1 MSMMKAAL
9 MIVLVGACMQQNP
22 PPQYARQQQQAQ
34 PQQASATEPVRP
46 DPRPAA
52 AEPPV
57 RPEPRPAAPPEEPL
71 PIPIDKEMPKESL
84 TTDTKLVLGTESTV
98 MLDARSD
105 VYSATAKKADGPRG
119 GVLPS
124 TITLAAGGGIISFP
138 KVIGKA
144 SCVAAEGTNA
154 DGGDCAGGNTDLE
167 SLGKLSGIKHH
178 KRTMF
183 LVGVFVGAKLPAK
196 APAIL
201 DFSDDAKGTKFAKLE
216 PALGQVFFIG
226 DGKPGEP
233 AGDTHDFVVPKG
245 ATRLYL
251 GYADGANFQ
260 GSPSSYDDNVGGL
273 AVTVLQ
279 RK

>member
-1 MSMMKAAL
+1 
-9 MIVLVGACMQQNP
+9 
-22 PPQYARQQQQAQ
+22 
-34 PQQASATEPVRP
+34 
-46 DPRPAA
+46 
-52 AEPPV
+52 
-57 RPEPRPAAPPEEPL
+57 
-71 PIPIDKEMPKESL
+71 MPKESL

-105 VYSATAKKADGPRG
+105 IYSATAKKADGPRG

-124 TITLAAGGGIISFP
+124 AITLAAGGGIISFP

-201 DFSDDAKGTKFAKLE
+201 DFSDEAKGTKFAKLE

-233 AGDTHDFVVPKG
+233 AGDTHDFVIPKG

-273 AVTVLQ
+273 VCDRPAAQVARMSGSGGVSRGGLATPRTRDPRTLVPGHTAAYVAECVQESPRKNTALNVTVVND
-279 RK
+279 RW